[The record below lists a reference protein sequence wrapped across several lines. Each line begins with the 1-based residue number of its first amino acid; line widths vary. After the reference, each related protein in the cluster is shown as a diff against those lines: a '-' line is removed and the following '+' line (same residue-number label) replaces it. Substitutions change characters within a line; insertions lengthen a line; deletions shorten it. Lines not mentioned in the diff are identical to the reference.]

1 MSDLNELET
10 HWLRLTQAAQ
20 DAARKAST
28 PRKSSGVSTH
38 GVPVPR
44 SEPTEEE
51 MYRMP
56 MEELRKRANKQL
68 AEWE

>member
-1 MSDLNELET
+1 MGDLNELES
-10 HWLRLTQAAQ
+10 HWLRLTQAAS